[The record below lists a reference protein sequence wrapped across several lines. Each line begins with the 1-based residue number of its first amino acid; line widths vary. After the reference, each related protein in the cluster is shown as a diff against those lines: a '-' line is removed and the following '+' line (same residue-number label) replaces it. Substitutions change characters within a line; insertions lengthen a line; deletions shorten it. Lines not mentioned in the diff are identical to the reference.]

1 MTPMAAGGQTA
12 ADAIIRAAGGKN
24 AMQGFNRYR
33 PLSQEGVI
41 AAQPDL
47 ILISRDGAKA
57 LGSPERV
64 WTLPGMA
71 QTPAAREKRVLVLD
85 DMVLL
90 GFTLGTPDALA
101 ALRSA
106 AEQAQRP

>member
-1 MTPMAAGGQTA
+1 
-12 ADAIIRAAGGKN
+12 
-24 AMQGFNRYR
+24 
-33 PLSQEGVI
+33 
-41 AAQPDL
+41 
-47 ILISRDGAKA
+47 
-57 LGSPERV
+57 
-64 WTLPGMA
+64 PGMA

-85 DMVLL
+85 DMALL